1 MNSIKRLA
9 AASVALSLTFSQTSF
24 GVIHPAHERL
34 PDFDQRLKL
43 RPGNESTIATQG
55 NARSTAAAELQTQI
69 PAAQVDFHEI
79 TGSPAWIDAGAGLLS
94 PGTAGGDTQGG
105 GGGVRARCRDSGIES
120 TPRAS
125 KQSDRPGRAA

>member
-1 MNSIKRLA
+1 MKFIKVLA

-34 PDFDQRLKL
+34 PDFDQRMKL
-43 RPGNESTIATQG
+43 RPGNESTIATQE

-105 GGGVRARCRDSGIES
+105 GGVRARCRDSGIES

-125 KQSDRPGRAA
+125 KQSDRAGRAA